1 MLIFD
6 KYDIKIY
13 ACPLAADTPRRGAGR
28 SLAERAAVKR
38 LLREAFPHDRD
49 ISISHRPSGAPF
61 LIKETPSEGNLP
73 EVSAEQLPEVSVSHC
88 ATMVAIALAP
98 AGWGIGIDCET
109 SDRLEQLSRIVPRF
123 LAPEQQDIWG
133 EAPATLWAW
142 TMKEA
147 IYKAALQ
154 PGLALEWI
162 PLPLEIPLATQTSD
176 GKIELCGDDYS
187 VMQIDTAGIPALM
200 MLAFREC

>member
-13 ACPLAADTPRRGAGR
+13 ACPLSADTPRRGAGR

-38 LLREAFPHDRD
+38 LLREAYPHDRD
-49 ISISHRPSGAPF
+49 ISIAHRPSGAPF
-61 LIKETPSEGNLP
+61 LIKDMLPDEAAEPLP
-73 EVSAEQLPEVSVSHC
+73 EVSISHC

-98 AGWGIGIDCET
+98 AGWRIGIDCET
-109 SDRLEQLSRIVPRF
+109 SDRLEQLSRIAPRF
-123 LAPEQQDIWG
+123 LAPEQLDVWG

-162 PLPLEIPLATQTSD
+162 PLPLEIPLATQTDD
-176 GKIELCGDDYS
+176 GKIELGGEVYS
-187 VMQIDTAGIPALM
+187 VMQIDTAGIPAIM
-200 MLAFREC
+200 MLAFRECWA